1 MEVLNDMIRSL
12 ARHINRC
19 TEDGVTLDAMDSIL
33 VTSERVQR
41 GMVALLTR
49 FSPEMV
55 TQNLRA
61 MDMVISTLTD
71 IATTLGS
78 RSAQD
83 YHLAP
88 LAPLTFQNDRG
99 RPRLHIPRGQLLF
112 FLERAFSATQ
122 IAMLLQVSLSTV
134 RRRLSDFGLSVRS
147 SYSTLSD
154 AELDRIVT
162 VASHEHPHWGYR
174 LMQGHLLSLGHRV
187 QQTRIRESLM
197 QVDPEG
203 IVSRWITSI
212 RRRTYSV
219 AAPNSLWHV
228 DGNHKLIRCVV
239 YMLIL

>member
-1 MEVLNDMIRSL
+1 M
-12 ARHINRC
+12 
-19 TEDGVTLDAMDSIL
+19 TLDAMDSIL

-88 LAPLTFQNDRG
+88 LAP
-99 RPRLHIPRGQLLF
+99 QLPFKMIEGDLNCISPEVNYCF
-112 FLERAFSATQ
+112 FLECAFSATQ

-147 SYSTLSD
+147 H
-154 AELDRIVT
+154 T
-162 VASHEHPHWGYR
+162 VLYQ
-174 LMQGHLLSLGHRV
+174 MQ
-187 QQTRIRESLM
+187 
-197 QVDPEG
+197 
-203 IVSRWITSI
+203 
-212 RRRTYSV
+212 
-219 AAPNSLWHV
+219 N
-228 DGNHKLIRCVV
+228 
-239 YMLIL
+239 